1 MFMEERQKDIIK
13 KINETGRILVSEI
26 QEYYQIS
33 ADCARRDLRVLESKG
48 LLQRTHGGAIAVD
61 PKEIYPAPTYNPV
74 DIKEIQADYLAVA
87 KRAVEYIENKDV
99 IYITSSLVGYYM
111 AENLPEDIPITVLT
125 NSVTIAEVLR
135 KKMNISVILLG
146 GEMSHRGHCH
156 DFYTIQMVKNIRI
169 NKAFMSHTALSLDFG
184 ASIHDPAGVE
194 FGKAVMKNSGMNI
207 GLYPSRK
214 VGKNSI
220 HSVCGIKD
228 YDLLITDSNVSE
240 DFLIQVKELG
250 VTIETVDMKGI

>member
-13 KINETGRILVSEI
+13 KINEAGRILVSEI
-26 QEYYQIS
+26 QESYQIS
-33 ADCARRDLRVLESKG
+33 ADCARRDLRILESKG
-48 LLQRTHGGAIAVD
+48 LLQRTHGGAIAVN
-61 PKEIYPAPTYNPV
+61 PKDIYPAPTYNPI
-74 DIKEIQADYLAVA
+74 DIKEMRTDYLAVA
-87 KRAVEYIENKDV
+87 QRAVEYIENRDV
-99 IYITSSLVGYYM
+99 VYITTSLVGYYM
-111 AENLPEDIPITVLT
+111 AENLPEDVQITVLT

-169 NKAFMSHTALSLDFG
+169 DKAFLSHTALSLDFG

-194 FGKAVMKNSGMNI
+194 FGKAVMKNSRMNI
-207 GLYPSRK
+207 GLYPSEK

-220 HSVCGIKD
+220 HSVCQITD
-228 YDLLITDSNVSE
+228 YDLLITDSNISE
-240 DFLIQVKELG
+240 DFLIQVRELG
-250 VTIETVDMKGI
+250 VAIETVDLKGA